1 MNAKDVF
8 HVVNQKESIKLILLI
23 FTELVSLKCLQLHSL
38 RNNRRHGVTLTTQG
52 AFELMISITCQ
63 DLLDQRIKD

>member
-1 MNAKDVF
+1 M
-8 HVVNQKESIKLILLI
+8 I
-23 FTELVSLKCLQLHSL
+23 FTELVSLKWLQLHSL